1 MKNTNTHS
9 SKLKQRSL
17 SQKWLRRS
25 ALILLCVHL
34 LSAIGAMICYE
45 HVEQR
50 TEQFTFDTIEQVPF
64 QRVGLV
70 LGTSKQV
77 RGGQSNLYFKYRMD
91 AAEALFKQGKV
102 EHLVLSGDNGSIY
115 YNEPV
120 DMKNELLKR
129 GIPEDRIHLDY
140 AGFRTFDSV
149 FRMEAIFGQKAFTII
164 SQEFHTQRAVFI
176 AQSLG
181 LQAFGFNARNVGAS
195 GGMKTRFREYL
206 ARVRVMLDVWF
217 GAKPRFLGERIV
229 IPA

>member
-1 MKNTNTHS
+1 M
-9 SKLKQRSL
+9 QRSI
-17 SQKWLRRS
+17 SRKWLRRTGVFMLCLLVLM
-25 ALILLCVHL
+25 ALAAVVCNSV
-34 LSAIGAMICYE
+34 
-45 HVEQR
+45 VESQ
-50 TEQFTFDTIEQVPF
+50 TERFTFDAVDQVPF

-77 RGGQSNLYFKYRMD
+77 RSGQSNLYFKYRMD

-129 GIPEDRIHLDY
+129 GIPEDKIHLDY

-149 FRMEAIFGQKAFTII
+149 YRMEAIFGQKAFTII
-164 SQEFHTQRAVFI
+164 SQEFHTQRAVYI

-181 LQAFGFNARNVGAS
+181 LQAIGFNARNVGAS
-195 GGMKTRFREYL
+195 GGMKTRLREYL
-206 ARVRVMLDVWF
+206 ARVRVILDLWL

>member
-1 MKNTNTHS
+1 M
-9 SKLKQRSL
+9 QRSI
-17 SQKWLRRS
+17 SRKWLRRTGVFMLCS
-25 ALILLCVHL
+25 LVLMALAAVVCNSV
-34 LSAIGAMICYE
+34 
-45 HVEQR
+45 VEAQ
-50 TEQFTFDTIEQVPF
+50 TERFTFDAVDQVPF

-77 RGGQSNLYFKYRMD
+77 RSGQSNLYFKYRMD

-102 EHLVLSGDNGSIY
+102 EHLVLSGDNGNIN

-149 FRMEAIFGQKAFTII
+149 YRMEAIFGQKAFTII
-164 SQEFHTQRAVFI
+164 SQEFHTQRAVYI

-181 LQAFGFNARNVGAS
+181 LRAIGFNARNVGAS

>member
-1 MKNTNTHS
+1 M
-9 SKLKQRSL
+9 QRSI
-17 SQKWLRRS
+17 SRKWLRRTGVFMLCLLVLM
-25 ALILLCVHL
+25 ALAAVVCNSV
-34 LSAIGAMICYE
+34 
-45 HVEQR
+45 VESQTAR
-50 TEQFTFDTIEQVPF
+50 FTFDAVDQVPF

-77 RGGQSNLYFKYRMD
+77 RSGQSNLYFKYRMD

-102 EHLVLSGDNGSIY
+102 EHLVLSGDNGSIN

-149 FRMEAIFGQKAFTII
+149 YRMEAIFGQKAFTII
-164 SQEFHTQRAVFI
+164 SQEFHTQRAVYI

-181 LQAFGFNARNVGAS
+181 LRAIGFNARNVGAS
-195 GGMKTRFREYL
+195 GGMKTRLREYL
-206 ARVRVMLDVWF
+206 ARVRVILDLWL